1 MSINYKMQAMQVI
14 PKLPKLPRQAVAVGA
29 IPLVIEQIT
38 FISAIV
44 EMNPPPFCPIC
55 EKYILKSSC
64 SNTKYSN
71 NCPITKK

>member
-14 PKLPKLPRQAVAVGA
+14 HKLPKQAVAVGA

-38 FISAIV
+38 FINAVV
-44 EMNPPPFCPIC
+44 EENPPPFCPIC

>member
-1 MSINYKMQAMQVI
+1 MQAMQVI
-14 PKLPKLPRQAVAVGA
+14 QKLPRLPRLPRQAVAVGA

>member
-14 PKLPKLPRQAVAVGA
+14 QKLPRLPRQAIAVGA
-29 IPLVIEQIT
+29 IPLVIEEIT

-71 NCPITKK
+71 NCPMTKK